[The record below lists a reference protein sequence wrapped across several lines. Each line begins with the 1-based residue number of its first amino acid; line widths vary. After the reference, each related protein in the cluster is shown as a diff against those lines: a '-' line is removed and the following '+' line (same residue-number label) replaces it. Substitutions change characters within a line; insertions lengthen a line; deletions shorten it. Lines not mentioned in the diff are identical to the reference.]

1 MRAKARLKTVVPFI
15 TNLPEKKGF
24 FMSQDTYDTLNLK
37 IENLARRLEEHQE
50 MEREERGKLVK
61 GQEKLMEKLDTLSDY
76 MISQKTATKVVLKA
90 TSWLV
95 ALATTLLAIFWDDLK
110 NKG

>member
-1 MRAKARLKTVVPFI
+1 MSLSQIVIPFKS
-15 TNLPEKKGF
+15 NPSEKKGF
-24 FMSQDTYDTLNLK
+24 FMSQDTYDTLNVK

-50 MEREERGKLVK
+50 MEKEERGRLVK

-76 MISQKTATKVVLKA
+76 MISQKTATKVVLKSV
-90 TSWLV
+90 SWLV
-95 ALATTLLAIFWDDLK
+95 GLATTLLAIFWDDLK

>member
-1 MRAKARLKTVVPFI
+1 MSLAKIVIPFKS
-15 TNLPEKKGF
+15 NSSEKKGF
-24 FMSQDTYDTLNLK
+24 FMSQDTYDSLNVK
-37 IENLARRLEEHQE
+37 IENLARRLEEHQD
-50 MEREERGKLVK
+50 MEKEERRRLVK

-76 MISQKTATKVVLKA
+76 MISQKTATKVELKA
-90 TSWLV
+90 ASWLV